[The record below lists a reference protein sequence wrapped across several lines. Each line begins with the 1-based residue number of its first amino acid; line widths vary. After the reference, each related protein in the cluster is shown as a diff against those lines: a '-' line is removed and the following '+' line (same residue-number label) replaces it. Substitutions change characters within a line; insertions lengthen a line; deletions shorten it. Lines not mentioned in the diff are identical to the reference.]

1 MTGHSLE
8 KAIKKEFSGDI
19 MEGLIAICRCVC
31 NKAEYFASRLHKS
44 MAGIG
49 TNDKQLIRVI
59 ITRCEVRRQQ
69 RSIEQNRKKF
79 KLLFCRSI
87 WVKLRRPMNVCMA
100 KAWKAGSR
108 VIPRVTINMPS
119 MLWWENNVRRNKKA
133 KNFIC
138 FVKITIFF

>member
-69 RSIEQNRKKF
+69 RSIEQNLEVNQTFILQIDMGEIKAAYERLYGKSLKSWI
-79 KLLFCRSI
+79 KGDTSGHYKHALYALVGEQRS
-87 WVKLRRPMNVCMA
+87 K
-100 KAWKAGSR
+100 
-108 VIPRVTINMPS
+108 
-119 MLWWENNVRRNKKA
+119 E
-133 KNFIC
+133 
-138 FVKITIFF
+138 

>member
-19 MEGLIAICRCVC
+19 MEGLIAIYRCVT

-59 ITRCEVRRQQ
+59 ITRCEVSSRIQEFKILNFFNLKFDRFQIDMGEIKTAFE
-69 RSIEQNRKKF
+69 RLYGKSLKSWIKVSI
-79 KLLFCRSI
+79 SI
-87 WVKLRRPMNVCMA
+87 Y
-100 KAWKAGSR
+100 
-108 VIPRVTINMPS
+108 
-119 MLWWENNVRRNKKA
+119 
-133 KNFIC
+133 FI
-138 FVKITIFF
+138 

>member
-19 MEGLIAICRCVC
+19 MEGLIAIYRCVT

-59 ITRCEVRRQQ
+59 ITRCEVSSKIKHFQILNFCNSKLSRFQIDMGEIKTAFERLYGKSLKSWIKV
-69 RSIEQNRKKF
+69 SIAMD
-79 KLLFCRSI
+79 LIL
-87 WVKLRRPMNVCMA
+87 
-100 KAWKAGSR
+100 
-108 VIPRVTINMPS
+108 
-119 MLWWENNVRRNKKA
+119 
-133 KNFIC
+133 
-138 FVKITIFF
+138 

>member
-19 MEGLIAICRCVC
+19 MEGLIAIYRCVT

-59 ITRCEVRRQQ
+59 ITRCEVSSEVLRFYDSTIPNLNFSNLKLS
-69 RSIEQNRKKF
+69 SI
-79 KLLFCRSI
+79 SD
-87 WVKLRRPMNVCMA
+87 WY
-100 KAWKAGSR
+100 G
-108 VIPRVTINMPS
+108 
-119 MLWWENNVRRNKKA
+119 RN
-133 KNFIC
+133 
-138 FVKITIFF
+138 